1 MYEYIHVQYI
11 GKYST
16 FPREGGMV
24 SADNIWEDMKKEMI
38 TGGNYERKKVK
49 DNWKM
54 KRTVNAKRVRE
65 KGKKC
70 D

>member
-1 MYEYIHVQYI
+1 
-11 GKYST
+11 
-16 FPREGGMV
+16 MV

>member
-1 MYEYIHVQYI
+1 
-11 GKYST
+11 
-16 FPREGGMV
+16 MV

-54 KRTVNAKRVRE
+54 KRTVNAKRVRD
-65 KGKKC
+65 KGKNVIVELISGYRESGRKINHS
-70 D
+70 